1 MHTLSI
7 TDAQLHIIR
16 AALEAYIDQESE
28 YYTTNFESFVA
39 TIKLTPKEKDFSHH
53 MEAFIRDGHRLESV
67 KDLLR
72 ALPGGRR
79 SHDVM
84 HDVEM

>member
-1 MHTLSI
+1 MHTLSL
-7 TDAQLHIIR
+7 TNTQMNIIR
-16 AALEAYIDQESE
+16 AALEAYLIQETE

-39 TIKLTPKEKDFSHH
+39 TIKLTPKEKDFGHH
-53 MEAFIRDGHRLESV
+53 MESFIRDGHRLESM

-72 ALPGGRR
+72 ALPNNRR
-79 SHDVM
+79 SYEAR